1 MNAPIKRKPQPKHRL
16 VKPAD
21 TSPATARRLK
31 KAMTRIS
38 KKIEKSG
45 MREELMKELPRNLRD

>member
-1 MNAPIKRKPQPKHRL
+1 MNAPIKRKPQPKYRF

-21 TSPATARRLK
+21 SSREPARRLK
-31 KAMTRIS
+31 KAMNRIS

-45 MREELMKELPRNLRD
+45 CRDELVKDLPRSLRD

>member
-1 MNAPIKRKPQPKHRL
+1 MNAPIKRKPQPKYRL

-21 TSPATARRLK
+21 MSPAAARRLE
-31 KAMTRIS
+31 KAMNRIS

-45 MREELMKELPRNLRD
+45 LREELLKELPRNLRD